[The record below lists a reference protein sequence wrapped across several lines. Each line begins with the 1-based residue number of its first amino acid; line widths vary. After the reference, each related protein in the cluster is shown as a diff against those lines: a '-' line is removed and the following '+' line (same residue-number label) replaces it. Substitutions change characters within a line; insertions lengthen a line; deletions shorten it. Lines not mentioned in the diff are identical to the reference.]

1 MEKDIYKNSNHE
13 RLSDYINIR
22 QKKSLVTHIIK
33 DEEGHIT
40 TIKGST
46 SQGDIKIINIY
57 TINNI
62 APKYMKQILTELE
75 EEIDNS
81 TIIADDLT
89 TLLSKLIEQV
99 VRKSAR
105 IYTILTMLS
114 IDLIFFIYITS
125 SLFIHQLMDI
135 WAVSTIWLSLIVL
148 L

>member
-1 MEKDIYKNSNHE
+1 MEKDIYRNSNHE

-40 TIKGST
+40 MIKGSI

-89 TLLSKLIEQV
+89 TLLSKLIKQV

-105 IYTILTMLS
+105 I
-114 IDLIFFIYITS
+114 
-125 SLFIHQLMDI
+125 
-135 WAVSTIWLSLIVL
+135 
-148 L
+148 